1 MNRPTWQ
8 ALLILSVALAGVA
21 TTQPRLARVAHAVK
35 GREDVYALPP
45 PGELRIAALGWN
57 AAATDLL
64 WAKLL
69 VEYGMHWSEHRDFTN
84 MADYIDGI
92 IALEPTYRPLYRIV
106 DTLLAYRPMQGTEAD
121 VKLAR
126 RYLERGTR
134 ERPDD
139 SKVWMQ
145 YGQFLAFIAPSFLH
159 DPAEIEAWR
168 RTGAGAMAH
177 AVELGETPD
186 RALSAASLLTQSG
199 AKEEA
204 IRYLARIY
212 ELTPPTSDAHEAIGR
227 RLAALAASVQRD
239 AADAAVA
246 AIDARWLR
254 ELPSASRDEY
264 LLMGPGV
271 DAARCAGASA
281 SHDPPCARDWSE
293 VLRAAGIH
301 EDLSE
306 LGSSADSP

>member
-1 MNRPTWQ
+1 MSRATWQ
-8 ALLILSVALAGVA
+8 GPLLLSVALAGVA
-21 TTQPRLARVAHAVK
+21 VTQPRLARVAHEVK
-35 GREDVYALPP
+35 ERSDVYALPP
-45 PGELRIAALGWN
+45 GGELRVATLGWT

-84 MADYIDGI
+84 IADYVDGI
-92 IALEPTYRPLYRIV
+92 IALEPNYRPLYRIV
-106 DTLLAYRPMQGTEAD
+106 DTLLAYRPMQGTATD

-126 RYLERGTR
+126 GYLERGTR

-177 AVELGETPD
+177 AVELGESAD

-199 AKEEA
+199 AKEQA

-212 ELTPPTSDAHEAIGR
+212 ELTPATSDAHEAIGR

-246 AIDARWLR
+246 AIDARWRR
-254 ELPSASRDEY
+254 ELPSVSRDEY
-264 LLMGPGV
+264 LLMGPRV
-271 DAARCAGASA
+271 DPVRCAGASQSA
-281 SHDPPCARDWSE
+281 DPQCARGWSD

-301 EDLSE
+301 EDLDE
-306 LGSSADSP
+306 LGSADGP